1 MINKTAIASVVI
13 LGMRASILACKFGL
27 VIFIGRYLDLASL
40 GLYGLAAGAVSL
52 GPVVIGMGM
61 VHLIMRDAVT
71 RSLDQV
77 TVDLR
82 HYWCFAASVYG
93 LLIICAV
100 LITIMFDASELWAL
114 VIVIMLFE
122 HFGSDVFLLLSNLE
136 RPLLANVSAF
146 LRGAAWILVYVPIA
160 IWEPALRSNAIL
172 FEFWLG
178 GTVSAFF
185 LFAWGSRSWP
195 WKAAFALP
203 FKVAWIATTIRQAF
217 VIYVSDLSFVGS
229 QYLDRY
235 LVTLFLGLRL
245 AGVYFVYWSVANAV
259 STFVSIVVFQNQ
271 RPRLIKAH
279 HSGGMPA
286 HRLLTARFMK
296 TAISATALFGAAVG
310 CVFYIALP
318 FLKQPASIA
327 DYVPAF
333 WLIMAGLAMRNV
345 ADFGAMALFSS
356 HRDRMTTL
364 TNLAAVVA
372 LTLAQLLLLP
382 FAGLYGAGA
391 AILLAFS
398 AVTLWRYKLLFGR
411 SVGMRPSQ
419 SLKITWRRTA
429 AARGTNRSIP

>member
-1 MINKTAIASVVI
+1 VINKTAITSVVI

-27 VIFIGRYLDLASL
+27 VIFIGRYLDLVSL

-77 TVDLR
+77 TVNLR
-82 HYWCFAASVYG
+82 HYWCFAASVYC

-100 LITIMFDASELWAL
+100 LITIMFDASDLWVL

-172 FEFWLG
+172 FEFWL
-178 GTVSAFF
+178 
-185 LFAWGSRSWP
+185 WGSRSWP
-195 WKAAFALP
+195 WKAACALP
-203 FKVAWIATTIRQAF
+203 FKVAWIATTIREAF

-245 AGVYFVYWSVANAV
+245 AGVYFVYWSVASAV

-271 RPRLIKAH
+271 RSRLIKAH
-279 HSGGMPA
+279 HSGGTPA
-286 HRLLTARFMK
+286 HRY
-296 TAISATALFGAAVG
+296 S
-310 CVFYIALP
+310 LP
-318 FLKQPASIA
+318 GS
-327 DYVPAF
+327 
-333 WLIMAGLAMRNV
+333 
-345 ADFGAMALFSS
+345 
-356 HRDRMTTL
+356 
-364 TNLAAVVA
+364 
-372 LTLAQLLLLP
+372 
-382 FAGLYGAGA
+382 
-391 AILLAFS
+391 
-398 AVTLWRYKLLFGR
+398 
-411 SVGMRPSQ
+411 
-419 SLKITWRRTA
+419 
-429 AARGTNRSIP
+429 